1 MESTSDRI
9 YIINTFKSSFGS
21 TDRSIDRRLRNI
33 RLVQIFNVSFLLLC
47 FAGTFFS
54 LVLPVLG
61 VSSML
66 KWEDM
71 PVLIIFSFIFLLHQF
86 RALLYEA
93 EILRHLKVLYN
104 IKDSQVTSQLNKEL
118 LELIRKCNQ
127 NKPKNSVTVL
137 ILLFLLA
144 GLAQMILENFI
155 LWDYL
160 KLPYL
165 LLSAYLLFKVYHNF
179 IKLKQN
185 ISETENRLC

>member
-104 IKDSQVTSQLNKEL
+104 KKDSQVTSQLNKEL